1 MSILEPRIVPVGE
14 DLTKEDLR
22 LSVLRGMEKMYRVD
36 KAAAPGVSL
45 SQGQWGML
53 QPDGKVV
60 ATGATPTGP
69 CFVVFSGNDR
79 FDGKATGQVTLI
91 MTSPVVIKSSVYDT
105 VPSYVVGDMLTV
117 KSGKVT
123 KHTGTLP
130 RYGRVL
136 EANSG
141 AGYLVYETLAG
152 V

>member
-22 LSVLRGMEKMYRVD
+22 LSVLRGMEKMFRVD
-36 KAAAPGVSL
+36 KAVASGVTL

-53 QPDGKVV
+53 NSAGKV
-60 ATGATPTGP
+60 AASGATPTGP
-69 CFVVFSGNDR
+69 CFLVFSGNDR
-79 FDGKATGQVTLI
+79 FDGQATGQVTLI

-105 VPSYVVGDMLTV
+105 AAEYVVGDMLTV
-117 KSGKVT
+117 KGGKVT
-123 KHTGTLP
+123 KRAGTEA

-136 EANSG
+136 EVG